1 MNRAIDVLTE
11 TRPPRGALAV
21 IVVGLLVTVVA
32 ALLTSTK
39 ITGAVALE
47 WEKTVP
53 VPNSRDV
60 EIPGGG
66 AMRITRAQIS
76 ASEANVAGYR
86 LFRVSAV
93 LKIDA
98 GSAVGQARVRCRTD
112 VPRRTIPAKTPGS
125 RASYPRSSS
134 GEDLLKQDFPDEI
147 VVEFNSHGSDAATL
161 EFNDALSRFVNQP
174 GVVVSW
180 PPYKQALQEWQWGLP
195 SGPLE
200 RPLELGFAS
209 IWRTTTPPTVR
220 VSCATDTSVGTATTK
235 TGGRLVGSAGTA
247 AG

>member
-1 MNRAIDVLTE
+1 VVA
-11 TRPPRGALAV
+11 
-21 IVVGLLVTVVA
+21 VGLLATVAA

-39 ITGAVALE
+39 LSGAVALE

-53 VPNSRDV
+53 IPKSRDAS
-60 EIPGGG
+60 IPGGG
-66 AMRITRAQIS
+66 AMRISNAQIS
-76 ASEANVAGYR
+76 TSEENVAGYK

-134 GEDLLKQDFPDEI
+134 GEDLIKQDFPEEI
-147 VVEFNSHGSDAATL
+147 VVEFNSHGTELATL
-161 EFNDALSRFVNQP
+161 EFDDALKRYVNQP

-195 SGPLE
+195 KGKPE

-209 IWRTTTPPTVR
+209 VWRTTTPPTV
-220 VSCATDTSVGTATTK
+220 SIDCSTATAAGTARAK
-235 TGGRLVGSAGTA
+235 TGGRVGSA
-247 AG
+247 

>member
-1 MNRAIDVLTE
+1 MSRFIDEVTE

-21 IVVGLLVTVVA
+21 VVVGLLVTVAA

-39 ITGAVALE
+39 ITGAVTLE

-53 VPNSRDV
+53 IPNSRDA

-66 AMRITRAQIS
+66 AMRITHAQIS
-76 ASEANVAGYR
+76 TSEENVSGYK

-93 LKIDA
+93 LRIDA
-98 GSAVGQARVRCRTD
+98 GSAVGQARVNCRTD

-134 GEDLLKQDFPDEI
+134 GEDLIKQTFPEEI

-161 EFNDALSRFVNQP
+161 EFDDALSRFVNQP

-180 PPYKQALQEWQWGLP
+180 PAYRQSLQEWQWGLP
-195 SGPLE
+195 EGPLE
-200 RPLELGFAS
+200 KPLELGFAS
-209 IWRTTTPPTVR
+209 IWRTTTPPS
-220 VSCATDTSVGTATTK
+220 VSIVCSTNTSAGSATTK
-235 TGGRLVGSAGTA
+235 TGGRLGGASRAPA
-247 AG
+247 

>member
-1 MNRAIDVLTE
+1 MNGALDQITA

-21 IVVGLLVTVVA
+21 VAVGLLATVAA

-39 ITGAVALE
+39 LSGAVALE

-53 VPNSRDV
+53 IPNSRDV
-60 EIPGGG
+60 SVPGGG
-66 AMRITRAQIS
+66 AMRIANAQIS
-76 ASEANVAGYR
+76 TSEENVAGYK

-93 LKIDA
+93 LRIDA
-98 GSAVGQARVRCRTD
+98 GSAVGQARVNCRTD

-134 GEDLLKQDFPDEI
+134 GEDLLKQDFPSEI
-147 VVEFNSHGSDAATL
+147 VVEFNSHGTDLASL
-161 EFNDALSRFVNQP
+161 EFDDALSRFVNQP
-174 GVVVSW
+174 EVVVSW

-195 SGPLE
+195 DGRPE

-209 IWRTTTPPTVR
+209 VWRTTTPPTVSI
-220 VSCATDTSVGTATTK
+220 SCSTDTAAGTATAQ
-235 TGGRLVGSAGTA
+235 TGERLAGGSA
-247 AG
+247 

>member
-1 MNRAIDVLTE
+1 VNAGPDSILDPP
-11 TRPPRGALAV
+11 PPRGALAV
-21 IVVGLLVTVVA
+21 IAFGLLVTVA
-32 ALLTSTK
+32 AWLLSTNK
-39 ITGAVALE
+39 PLGAVALE
-47 WEKTVP
+47 WEAEAP
-53 VPNSRDV
+53 IPGSREV

-66 AMRITRAQIS
+66 AMRITNAQIS
-76 ASEANVAGYR
+76 ASEENVAGYK
-86 LFRVSAV
+86 LFRVSAI

-98 GSAVGQARVRCRTD
+98 GSAVGQARVNCRTD

-147 VVEFNSHGSDAATL
+147 LVEFNSHGTDVASL
-161 EFNDALSRFVNQP
+161 EFDDALSRFVNQP

-200 RPLELGFAS
+200 KTLELGFAS
-209 IWRTTTPPTVR
+209 VWRTTTPPTVSI
-220 VSCATDTSVGTATTK
+220 VCTTE
-235 TGGRLVGSAGTA
+235 TA
-247 AG
+247 AGSATARTAGRLGGAPA

>member
-1 MNRAIDVLTE
+1 MSRALDQITE
-11 TRPPRGALAV
+11 TRPPTGALAV
-21 IVVGLLVTVVA
+21 IAVGLLVTVAA

-39 ITGAVALE
+39 ITGAVALD

-53 VPNSRDV
+53 IPDSRDAK
-60 EIPGGG
+60 IPGGG
-66 AMRITRAQIS
+66 AMRITNAQIS
-76 ASEANVAGYR
+76 ASEENVSGYK

-93 LKIDA
+93 LKVDA

-134 GEDLLKQDFPDEI
+134 GEDLVKQTFPEEI

-161 EFNDALSRFVNQP
+161 EFDDALSRFVNQP

-195 SGPLE
+195 SGRLE
-200 RPLELGFAS
+200 RPLDLGFAS
-209 IWRTTTPPTVR
+209 IWRTTTAPS
-220 VSCATDTSVGTATTK
+220 VSVVCSTETAAGTATTK
-235 TGGRLVGSAGTA
+235 TSGRLGRSGASS
-247 AG
+247 

>member
-1 MNRAIDVLTE
+1 MKGALDRIMA

-21 IVVGLLVTVVA
+21 IAVGLLATVA
-32 ALLTSTK
+32 APLLTSTTLSG
-39 ITGAVALE
+39 IVALE

-53 VPNSRDV
+53 IPSSRDTS
-60 EIPGGG
+60 IPGGG
-66 AMRITRAQIS
+66 AMRIADAQIS
-76 ASEANVAGYR
+76 TSEENVSGYK

-93 LKIDA
+93 LRIDA
-98 GSAVGQARVRCRTD
+98 GSAVGQGRVNCRTD

-134 GEDLLKQDFPDEI
+134 GEDLLKQDFPEEV
-147 VVEFNSHGSDAATL
+147 VVEFNSHGTDVAAL
-161 EFNDALSRFVNQP
+161 EFDDALKRFVNQP

-195 SGPLE
+195 DGKPE

-209 IWRTTTPPTVR
+209 IWRTTTPPTVSI
-220 VSCATDTSVGTATTK
+220 VCSTDTAAGTATAK
-235 TGGRLVGSAGTA
+235 TGGRVGSARS
-247 AG
+247 